1 MKQYKEDLLPLLDK
15 LPIPELTHTMS
26 EVIEWVEPF
35 LTASEL
41 AEFQQLT
48 ERFEAEEGKKLQED
62 LQRHE
67 QETEGSWLAGFWQES
82 YLSGRGCVQ
91 SETNFGLTIRNELHE
106 HLASHAEK
114 ATQLIYQLT
123 KIYLALAE
131 GTHPLEYTSKQ
142 KNIDMSYHGNLF
154 GSCRN
159 PGENRD
165 FFFKS
170 SIANRHMIVVNKG
183 NYYQLEVIDSTGKQY
198 SPEKIIE
205 TIEHILTEKHIAQKG
220 EENLAYMTG
229 VERKTAYAVY
239 QQLKAVGHNSQ
250 NCDLIENALFVLSFT
265 DGKDGSIEE
274 RIATMLLNGQDQIFT
289 KTLQAIITRSGSI
302 GFNIE
307 HTAVD
312 GVPTMNILT
321 KVFDRIKD
329 QKPINRREGSP
340 TLAKRLSWQFTPEL
354 LTALEECRV
363 RVEEEAQ
370 AYRIHHRLIE
380 SIGKNR
386 IKELKVSP
394 DAYFHMALA
403 VAQMAVFGRLESVY
417 EPVAMR
423 SFYEGRTECA
433 RSLSKEKKD
442 FAEAY
447 LNTEEL
453 LERDILAELFLQG
466 VSAHSERIL
475 KCQSGLGVE
484 RHLFGL
490 QKMTGE
496 EVEASYFFES
506 EPVKKLT
513 RNFISTTGIP
523 SDLLEAFGFCPVEED
538 GFGLYYGILDDRIVL
553 TVSSKQE
560 LAEEGKQLL
569 QKLEECLLELPG
581 LLNG

>member
-41 AEFQQLT
+41 VEFQQLT
-48 ERFEAEEGKKLQED
+48 ERFEAEEGKRLQED

-67 QETEGSWLAGFWQES
+67 QETEESWLAGFWQES

-131 GTHPLEYTSKQ
+131 GTYPLEYTNKQ
-142 KNIDMSYHGNLF
+142 KNIDMSYYGNLF

-159 PGENRD
+159 PGEDRD

-274 RIATMLLNGQDQIFT
+274 RIATMLLDGQDQIFT

-321 KVFDRIKD
+321 KVFDAIKD
-329 QKPINRREGSP
+329 QKPINRREGST

-370 AYRIHHRLIE
+370 TYRIHHRLIE

-433 RSLSKEKKD
+433 RSLSKEKKG

-466 VSAHSERIL
+466 VSAHSERIF

-490 QKMTGE
+490 QKMVGE
-496 EVEASYFFES
+496 KVEASYFFES